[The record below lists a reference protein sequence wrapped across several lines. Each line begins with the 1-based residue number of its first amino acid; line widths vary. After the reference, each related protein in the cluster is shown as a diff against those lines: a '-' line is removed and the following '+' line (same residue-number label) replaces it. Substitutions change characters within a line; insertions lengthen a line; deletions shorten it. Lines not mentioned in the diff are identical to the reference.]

1 MKRSVYIPLVIFLVA
16 FVLAC
21 LFRDQMYYESAKN
34 DAAVFTALF
43 EEGEIGLRE
52 SVSADAWLVFDTAT
66 GESIVSTDENKVL
79 PLASVT
85 KLMTAHV
92 ALNAYNLNQTIVV
105 SEKAVGTEGSS
116 GRMIAGE
123 SMSVRDLLFPLLL
136 ESSNDAAEAIAES
149 GSRSLFVGRMN
160 AEAERLGMKDTVFI
174 DPSGIDAGN
183 ITTARDIASLL
194 TYIFIHE
201 RYLLDITTLT
211 QYVGVHRGWLNN
223 NPVVGTEGYQGGKHG
238 YTDEAGRTFAGLFMQ
253 KFKDS
258 PVRSVGI
265 VLLGSDQIVRDTEIL
280 RTFIETS
287 VSHTSRETL

>member
-1 MKRSVYIPLVIFLVA
+1 
-16 FVLAC
+16 
-21 LFRDQMYYESAKN
+21 MYYESAKN
-34 DAAVFTALF
+34 DAAVFTAFF
-43 EEGEIGLRE
+43 EEGEVSLRE

-66 GESIVSTDENKVL
+66 GDSIISTDENKIL

-92 ALNAYNLNQTIVV
+92 ALSAYDLKEKMVV
-105 SEKAVGTEGSS
+105 SEKAVSTEGSS
-116 GRMIAGE
+116 GRMVAGE

-160 AEAERLGMKDTVFI
+160 AEAERLGMKDTVFK
-174 DPSGIDAGN
+174 DASGIDAEN

-211 QYVGVHRGWLNN
+211 QYVGVYRGWLNN
-223 NPVVGTEGYQGGKHG
+223 NPVVGAEGYQGGKHG

-253 KFKDS
+253 DFKDS
-258 PVRSVGI
+258 PARSVGI
-265 VLLGSDQIVRDTEIL
+265 VLLGSDQIVRDIEIL

-287 VSHTSRETL
+287 VSYTASSR

>member
-21 LFRDQMYYESAKN
+21 VFRDQMYYESAKN

-43 EEGEIGLRE
+43 EEGEMGLRE

-92 ALNAYNLNQTIVV
+92 AFRTYDLKERVVV
-105 SEKAVGTEGSS
+105 SEKAVSTEGSS
-116 GRMIAGE
+116 GRMVAGE

-136 ESSNDAAEAIAES
+136 ESSNDAAEAVAES
-149 GSRSLFVGRMN
+149 ASRSLFIGRMN
-160 AEAERLGMKDTVFI
+160 AEAERLGMKDTVFV

-194 TYIFIHE
+194 TYIFVHE

-211 QYVGVHRGWLNN
+211 QYVGERIGWLNN
-223 NPVVGTEGYQGGKHG
+223 NPVVGVEGYQGGKHG
-238 YTDEAGRTFAGLFMQ
+238 YTDEAGRTFAGLFIQ

-258 PVRSVGI
+258 PARSVGI

-287 VSHTSRETL
+287 VSYTARETL